1 MLRITNRKSFEPSYL
16 LASAAVGFWPMHSW
30 VWAVCHQ
37 RVHKCCYRLL
47 FQTCIQRV
55 TFHTSHVGNSSQEF
69 ITSIALQTSADC
81 TGQRATEQNI
91 LLLAQSLQHV
101 FSLHRNR
108 KTSWKRPPGK
118 SCKCLS
124 KYCNQTRACPT
135 QLCADIL
142 GLLLN
147 EASREAPCLF
157 EQHSTAQLFHVVCIQ
172 QWDQGKHQGSKKKEY
187 FVSEKKKKDT
197 IYLAN
202 SQAMSWQRR
211 QFPCSKVLCIL
222 MINSCG

>member
-1 MLRITNRKSFEPSYL
+1 MWGIHHR
-16 LASAAVGFWPMHSW
+16 
-30 VWAVCHQ
+30 
-37 RVHKCCYRLL
+37 
-47 FQTCIQRV
+47 
-55 TFHTSHVGNSSQEF
+55 NSSLPLLCRL
-69 ITSIALQTSADC
+69 LQTSADC

-187 FVSEKKKKDT
+187 FVSEKKKRHHIFGQQSGHELAKEAISLLQGALYLDDKLLWLNCFWLPPCVSAPCVFTLLHWWELGKGT
-197 IYLAN
+197 ITELLLHL
-202 SQAMSWQRR
+202 QITMSRPYKGCTCFVWDE
-211 QFPCSKVLCIL
+211 
-222 MINSCG
+222 NE